1 MAKFKYVNG
10 ERLQMTDAEEAKRAA
25 EEQAWD
31 DAAPER
37 AFTGLRIKRDALLS
51 ETDWWGVAD
60 QTMSDAQKKYRSD
73 LRDLPSKYNDS
84 SILGEITWPT
94 KP

>member
-1 MAKFKYVNG
+1 MAKYKYVNG
-10 ERLQMTDAEEAKRAA
+10 ELLQMTDAEESKRDA
-25 EEQAWD
+25 EEKAWD

-37 AFTGLRIKRDALLS
+37 AFTGLRIKRDALLT
-51 ETDWWGVAD
+51 ETDWWGAAD

-73 LRDLPSKYNDS
+73 LRDLPAQYDNS
-84 SILGEITWPT
+84 SVLGDITWPT

>member
-60 QTMSDAQKKYRSD
+60 QTMSEAQKKYRSD

>member
-37 AFTGLRIKRDALLS
+37 AFAGLRNKRDELLS
-51 ETDWWGVAD
+51 QTDWWGVAD